1 MTTSEEQFEVFGR
14 AYTAWQS
21 HTQALPFRRNRALP
35 RGAFELDLDHLID
48 YVQPIMAAAA
58 ECSTKFDY
66 AKVVGEYLHDLELTK
81 AKLES
86 TQPGE
91 SDRRAYVEYLTE
103 CRNVLS
109 KLGSL
114 PVPPEGH
121 LGFRRS
127 ALQTFRFL
135 IDEYGFKVAETSP
148 ISVRYTT
155 TAMFADLSHS
165 PECPMNSILVGK
177 RSDDD
182 TSTSGFILDDFA
194 YVAGLGVL
202 FDYERFDLLD
212 STGIAKFLET
222 AASFV
227 RGQGS
232 LLLSGDTKAFREF
245 QSKADER
252 ERSYIEMME
261 RKPFLAGY
269 TE

>member
-1 MTTSEEQFEVFGR
+1 MTSAEEQFEVFGQ

-21 HTQALPFRRNRALP
+21 QTQALPFRRNRELP
-35 RGAFELDLDHLID
+35 KGAFELEVDHLID
-48 YVQPIMAAAA
+48 YVQPILAAAA
-58 ECSTKFDY
+58 KRSAKFDY
-66 AKVVGEYLHDLELTK
+66 PKVVGEYLHDLGLIE

-86 TQPGE
+86 TPLGNP
-91 SDRRAYVEYLTE
+91 DRRAYLDYLAE
-103 CRNVLS
+103 CRSLLS

-121 LGFRRS
+121 LSFRAS
-127 ALQTFRFL
+127 ALQAFRFL

-148 ISVRYTT
+148 TSVRYTT
-155 TAMFADLSHS
+155 GAMFADLSHS

-177 RSDDD
+177 RTGDD

-202 FDYERFDLLD
+202 FDYERYDLLD
-212 STGIAKFLET
+212 SAGIAKFLPT
-222 AASFV
+222 AASLV
-227 RGQGS
+227 RDNGS
-232 LLLSGDTKAFREF
+232 SLLSGDAEAFREF

-261 RKPFLAGY
+261 RQPSAQH
-269 TE
+269 